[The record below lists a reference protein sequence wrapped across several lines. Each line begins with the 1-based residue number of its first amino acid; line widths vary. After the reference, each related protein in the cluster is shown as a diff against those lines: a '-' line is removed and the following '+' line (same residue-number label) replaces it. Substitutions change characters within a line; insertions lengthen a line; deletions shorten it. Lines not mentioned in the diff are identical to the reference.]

1 MLHGEDDLQHAA
13 RAGAL
18 CAIIRTRN
26 WRPWPNETIKGC
38 RLTDL
43 TRTGEGIGTAR
54 LVVEEINQPER
65 IPLFDDYG
73 KDLKTRVSPMIK
85 NIHGEIML
93 PLPPGYALRILPVD
107 IRVTSRIKHSFP
119 PGRHR
124 SKPGISQ
131 SYSFVKYVS
140 SIAQLSYGC
149 VTLFRTKGDQLDRY
163 GYAAFGLT
171 VLPYVI
177 MSLLNFVANTVT
189 PDYASLYL
197 VWSEVMEE
205 AISRGGR
212 FDGTVGMID
221 TTGVV
226 EADGQELKFLEMNW
240 SQELR
245 TVAFVDPGGL
255 QSASPFSTPTVKVP
269 DIGRHQRNKPSK
281 SLIYQQYL
289 SVSLA
294 LLALITPYAVIA
306 GLTRFRPRQ
315 STLIQRGFTVA
326 WLAVG
331 QVYGYALA
339 NVHLIRNIVNH
350 NAPHLYAGEVR
361 QILFFLK
368 LHALVLIS
376 IGAPAIGG
384 FVVVGQMLK
393 EAGSCE
399 LE

>member
-1 MLHGEDDLQHAA
+1 MLHDEDDLQHAA

-26 WRPWPNETIKGC
+26 WRPCLNEMIKGC
-38 RLTDL
+38 HLTEL
-43 TRTGEGIGTAR
+43 TRRGDGIGTAR
-54 LVVEEINQPER
+54 LIVEEINQPKR

-73 KDLKTRVSPMIK
+73 KDLKTRVSPTTK

-119 PGRHR
+119 RGRHR
-124 SKPGISQ
+124 SKLGISQ
-131 SYSFVKYVS
+131 SYSVIKYVS

-171 VLPYVI
+171 VLPYLI

-226 EADGQELKFLEMNW
+226 EADEQELEFLEW

-255 QSASPFSTPTVKVP
+255 QSASPFSTPTVKVS
-269 DIGRHQRNKPSK
+269 DIGRHQRNKPPK

-289 SVSLA
+289 SISLA

-306 GLTRFRPRQ
+306 VLTRFQARQ
-315 STLIQRGFTVA
+315 STSIQRGFTVA
-326 WLAVG
+326 WLVVG
-331 QVYGYALA
+331 QVYGYTLA
-339 NVHLIRNIVNH
+339 NFNLIRNILNH
-350 NAPHLYAGEVR
+350 NPPHLDAGEVK
-361 QILFFLK
+361 QGLFFLK

-376 IGAPAIGG
+376 IGAPAVGG